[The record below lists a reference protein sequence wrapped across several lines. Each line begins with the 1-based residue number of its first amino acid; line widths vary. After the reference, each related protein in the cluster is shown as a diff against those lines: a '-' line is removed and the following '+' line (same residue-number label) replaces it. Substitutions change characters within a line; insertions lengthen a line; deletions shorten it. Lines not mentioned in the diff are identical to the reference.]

1 MGNVNVI
8 KNNTMAQC
16 RGCGKAFG
24 CSCQL
29 SNGLC
34 INCLT
39 QIKPKESTPAPVYN
53 LQNDLKH
60 YENNSVLI
68 ENAIKNT

>member
-1 MGNVNVI
+1 
-8 KNNTMAQC
+8 MAQC
-16 RGCGKAFG
+16 RGCGKSFG

-29 SNGLC
+29 TNGLC

-39 QIKPKESTPAPVYN
+39 QIKQKTDTKVITKSV
-53 LQNDLKH
+53 QVVLKH
-60 YENNSVLI
+60 YENNSVLL